1 MTYPTELL
9 TFYWERLG
17 YENQHLPTK
26 CSNVVGGSPSDSPT
40 EYAKACG
47 VEQTMP
53 RKAKSPRDQDSMG

>member
-1 MTYPTELL
+1 MIYQTELL

-26 CSNVVGGSPSDSPT
+26 CTNVMERSQSNPPT

-47 VEQTMP
+47 IEQTI
-53 RKAKSPRDQDSMG
+53 RESTESPRDKKLLD

>member
-26 CSNVVGGSPSDSPT
+26 CTNVMERSPSYPPT
-40 EYAKACG
+40 EYAKACRI
-47 VEQTMP
+47 EQTI
-53 RKAKSPRDQDSMG
+53 RASTESPRDKELLD